1 MHCFVSL
8 WIWKHINKKKL
19 SYIGFGGKGLQTRDV
34 IHISD
39 VCKLIALQI
48 KKINSIYN
56 LTLNAGGGQKNTIS
70 LKDLTKLCQK
80 ITLNKIKIRSKK
92 TTSVYDIPNYVTD
105 NFKVKKIYKWS
116 PQKKILH
123 IVKDVYK
130 WMILNKPILKKY
142 IQ

>member
-1 MHCFVSL
+1 MLGCVWEYSGNVFGWV
-8 WIWKHINKKKL
+8 WK
-19 SYIGFGGKGLQTRDV
+19 GFEKQFR
-34 IHISD
+34 
-39 VCKLIALQI
+39 
-48 KKINSIYN
+48 
-56 LTLNAGGGQKNTIS
+56 GGQKNTIS